1 MTRSRRTCTISP
13 PRTDQSYH
21 ALTTTRGNVASAAWH
36 GLTAAPNQC
45 NSKSHE
51 IVCVHS
57 AFAFLNT
64 AKSQLR
70 NAAPGRSI
78 APPTRHR

>member
-1 MTRSRRTCTISP
+1 MACHH
-13 PRTDQSYH
+13 PRDYVLGQDLRVRI
-21 ALTTTRGNVASAAWH
+21 LTTGH

>member
-1 MTRSRRTCTISP
+1 MACHD
-13 PRTDQSYH
+13 PRDYVLGQDLRVRI
-21 ALTTTRGNVASAAWH
+21 LTTGQ